1 MTWWTGTRLVTG
13 RAIRENLRSRTFKIV
28 TAFLLLL
35 SVAAVLLPQLLGQDE
50 RAFTL
55 ATAGEVPAGVA
66 ATLDASARA
75 AELEVDYLAAADD
88 DAVRLAVEEGD
99 ADAGL
104 ADDVLYTAQPGGIF
118 PALVGQAAVAAEL
131 AERLGA
137 AGLDP
142 EEIAGVQSVVPPEQ
156 VGVGGVEDADRAGV
170 GFIVGIVLYLAV
182 TFAGSAI
189 ATAVATEKS
198 TRISE
203 VLLAVL
209 RPSQVM
215 VGTVLAVGAVTFG
228 QLLLLATPLAVAVR
242 VTDAVGL
249 PPVATTDIAL
259 GVVWFV
265 LGFATYAFL
274 FAAAGS
280 LVDKLSD
287 LSASIT
293 PITIVLV
300 AGYMV
305 GVTVATTDSEGAAS
319 VAASIFPLSAPLVMP
334 IRWSVGEVPAYQ
346 LALAMVL
353 SAATAALLAA
363 FASRVYSRALLVTGR
378 RARLRDVVGR
388 GTTG

>member
-50 RAFTL
+50 RDFTL
-55 ATAGEVPAGVA
+55 ATAGEVPTGLA

-104 ADDVLYTAQPGGIF
+104 AGDVLYTAQPGGLF
-118 PALVGQAAVAAEL
+118 PALVGQAVVAVEL
-131 AERLGA
+131 ADRLGA

-388 GTTG
+388 DATG

>member
-1 MTWWTGTRLVTG
+1 MTWWTGTRLVAG

-66 ATLDASARA
+66 ATLDAAARA
-75 AELEVDYLAAADD
+75 AAIEVDYRATADEA
-88 DAVRLAVEEGD
+88 AVRLSVEEGD

-118 PALVGQAAVAAEL
+118 PALVGQAVVAAEL

-142 EEIAGVQSVVPPEQ
+142 EEIAEVQSVVPPEQ

-242 VTDAVGL
+242 ITDAVGL

-334 IRWSVGEVPAYQ
+334 IRWSVGEVPGYQ

-353 SAATAALLAA
+353 SAATAVLLAA

-388 GTTG
+388 GAAG